1 MTHTASAATQH
12 PSSAVDRPTI
22 TVRATV
28 TRPVLITDTVTV
40 EVPADI
46 APTELHS
53 EVLLAAN
60 GGEGDWRGD
69 HVLTYGDEAWELD
82 TPIVTVLEAAMPAL
96 LRCPTSATDTNGAPH
111 TVIGCGAVVPDER
124 DSDGLVDCPHCG
136 ICFDPT
142 NPTNTSTPTSTGDN
156 R

>member
-1 MTHTASAATQH
+1 MTSPDPTAD
-12 PSSAVDRPTI
+12 VRTI

-28 TRPVLITDTVTV
+28 TRPVLLTDTVTV

-46 APTELHS
+46 APAELHS

-60 GGEGDWRGD
+60 GGDGDWRGD
-69 HVLTYGDEAWELD
+69 HVITYGDEAWELD
-82 TPIVTVLEAAMPAL
+82 TPTVTVLEGAMPAL
-96 LRCPTSATDTNGAPH
+96 VGCPTSATDIDGAPH
-111 TVIGCGAVVPDER
+111 TVIGCGALVPDER
-124 DSDGLVDCPHCG
+124 DSDGLVDCPRCG

-142 NPTNTSTPTSTGDN
+142 SPTNTSTTTGDN

>member
-1 MTHTASAATQH
+1 MTSTANTTTGH
-12 PSSAVDRPTI
+12 PAITTDPPTI

-40 EVPADI
+40 EVPADTPP
-46 APTELHS
+46 AELHS

-69 HVLTYGDEAWELD
+69 HVITYDDEAWELD
-82 TPIVTVLEAAMPAL
+82 TPTVTVLDDAMPAL
-96 LRCPTSATDTNGAPH
+96 VRCPTNATDSDGTPH
-111 TVIGCGAVVPDER
+111 TVIGCGAHVPDER
-124 DSDGLVDCPHCG
+124 DSDGLIDCPRCG

-142 NPTNTSTPTSTGDN
+142 SPTNHPTTGDN